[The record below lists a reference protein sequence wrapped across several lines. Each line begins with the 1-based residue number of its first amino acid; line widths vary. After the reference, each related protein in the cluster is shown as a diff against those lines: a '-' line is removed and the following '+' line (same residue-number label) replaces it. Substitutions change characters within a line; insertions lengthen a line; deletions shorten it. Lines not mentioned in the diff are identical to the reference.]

1 MGEGAPGARLTTSSR
16 ASAHPGPDHQ
26 AYQANPHVATVLA
39 FQEAFVEE
47 ILGWQAAATLPSC
60 RGGSFCSDPPIGTL
74 PPRRR

>member
-1 MGEGAPGARLTTSSR
+1 MSEGAPGARLTTSSR

-47 ILGWQAAATLPSC
+47 VLGWQAC
-60 RGGSFCSDPPIGTL
+60 RHTRIAKGGLIL
-74 PPRRR
+74 L